1 MSWNHRVIK
10 KTYKYDGEEASYG
23 YEIHEVYYDKDGRID
38 GWTEQPVNPY
48 GETVEELHT
57 DLAYFLNA
65 LDKPVLEIKDKT
77 LVEVK

>member
-1 MSWNHRVIK
+1 VSWNHRVIK
-10 KTYKYDGEEASYG
+10 KTYKQGEETTHG

-48 GETVEELHT
+48 GDTVEELHA